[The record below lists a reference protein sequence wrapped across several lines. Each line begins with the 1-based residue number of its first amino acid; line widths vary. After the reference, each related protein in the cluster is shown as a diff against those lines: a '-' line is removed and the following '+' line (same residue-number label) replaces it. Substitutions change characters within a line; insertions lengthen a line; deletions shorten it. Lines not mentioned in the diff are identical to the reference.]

1 MLVNFTF
8 QNFRSFRDAKS
19 LRMEATT
26 IKELKE
32 SVIPKGGYDLLPVAV
47 MYGAN
52 SSGKSNVLQA
62 LATMRRIVLDSV
74 RLNPDDKLFFKPF
87 LLDLDSPKTP
97 TSFEIQILIDDVKYR
112 YGFDYNQERICKEW
126 LYEKRDKEREY
137 NLFLRIGNGF
147 SVSKSRFS
155 EGMGKEDATPDNRL
169 FVSLVAQLNGQK
181 SKSILE
187 WFGKCNYLS
196 GIDAQG
202 YEGFTLQMFFEHLD
216 GHQQALEFFHHTQ
229 LGFKNLIVTEHPVTE
244 DMLGRVPGHN
254 ALKEKWLEQIKD
266 SRFVDVQTTHYIY
279 DRQGIPLREVGFNQD
294 EMESEGT
301 KKIIEMSGP
310 IFDTLRQGKLLIVDE
325 LEAKLHPFLTR
336 SILRLFMSPETNP
349 HGAQL
354 IFGTHDTNLLDVRL
368 LRRDQIW
375 FTEKDGTEVSDL
387 YSLVEFRNGNG
398 TKVRNDSSI
407 RKDYMNGRYGAI
419 PFLE

>member
-1 MLVNFTF
+1 M
-8 QNFRSFRDAKS
+8 
-19 LRMEATT
+19 
-26 IKELKE
+26 
-32 SVIPKGGYDLLPVAV
+32 
-47 MYGAN
+47 
-52 SSGKSNVLQA
+52 
-62 LATMRRIVLDSV
+62 
-74 RLNPDDKLFFKPF
+74 
-87 LLDLDSPKTP
+87 
-97 TSFEIQILIDDVKYR
+97 
-112 YGFDYNQERICKEW
+112 
-126 LYEKRDKEREY
+126 
-137 NLFLRIGNGF
+137 
-147 SVSKSRFS
+147 
-155 EGMGKEDATPDNRL
+155 
-169 FVSLVAQLNGQK
+169 
-181 SKSILE
+181 
-187 WFGKCNYLS
+187 
-196 GIDAQG
+196 
-202 YEGFTLQMFFEHLD
+202 
-216 GHQQALEFFHHTQ
+216 
-229 LGFKNLIVTEHPVTE
+229 
-244 DMLGRVPGHN
+244 
-254 ALKEKWLEQIKD
+254 
-266 SRFVDVQTTHYIY
+266 QTTHYIY

-354 IFGTHDTNLLDVRL
+354 IFATHDTNLLDVRL